1 MKAISIGALVGAC
14 FALAGADDLKRL
26 PDVPGKDIV
35 VRVCTKCHG
44 PGNITKKRLNRD
56 DWDDQVADMVERGA
70 KATPEE
76 LAAVVDYLTA
86 NFGPDAKVNVNDAPI
101 DELKSVLGL
110 SSPEANAIVEYRQGR
125 GKFKEWRDLLKVPG
139 VDAKKIEA
147 KAGLMAF

>member
-44 PGNITKKRLNRD
+44 PGNIAKKRLNRD
-56 DWDDQVADMVERGA
+56 DWDDQIADMVERGA

-76 LAAVVDYLTA
+76 LAAVVNYLTA
-86 NFGPDAKVNVNDAPI
+86 NFGPNAKVNLNDAPI

-110 SSPEANAIVEYRQGR
+110 SSPEAVAIVEYRQGH
-125 GKFKEWRDLLKVPG
+125 GKFKAWRDLLKVPG
-139 VDAKKIEA
+139 VDPKKIEA
-147 KAGLMAF
+147 NAQRMAF